1 MYRTTVDYTY
11 FSEPVS
17 CEVTNALGS
26 TNISRTVD
34 VYCEC
39 HRLGLPKGTETGV
52 SLLRAEGAG
61 GTTHTREQCFTSSRS
76 CTLCKELPQVVTL
89 KITQGGRP
97 RSHDPGGGT
106 EARGHTVRKRQ
117 NEN

>member
-1 MYRTTVDYTY
+1 MDYTY

-39 HRLGLPKGTETGV
+39 CHLGT
-52 SLLRAEGAG
+52 LLRAGGTGAG
-61 GTTHTREQCFTSSRS
+61 LTAHHITMLHQLTRQRAS
-76 CTLCKELPQVVTL
+76 LCADPHDSTGRQELF
-89 KITQGGRP
+89 P
-97 RSHDPGGGT
+97 R
-106 EARGHTVRKRQ
+106 
-117 NEN
+117 

>member
-39 HRLGLPKGTETGV
+39 AAVQGPPRGERALSGSHHRGLI
-52 SLLRAEGAG
+52 A
-61 GTTHTREQCFTSSRS
+61 HDTRCLT
-76 CTLCKELPQVVTL
+76 KP
-89 KITQGGRP
+89 
-97 RSHDPGGGT
+97 
-106 EARGHTVRKRQ
+106 
-117 NEN
+117 

>member
-1 MYRTTVDYTY
+1 MYRATVDYTY

-39 HRLGLPKGTETGV
+39 PIWGAPWGCGPRVVSAQGPGT
-52 SLLRAEGAG
+52 GAG
-61 GTTHTREQCFTSSRS
+61 PLHTACQASPAHRAAPCAMSLFAWRPHDNT
-76 CTLCKELPQVVTL
+76 
-89 KITQGGRP
+89 GRQ
-97 RSHDPGGGT
+97 SWFS
-106 EARGHTVRKRQ
+106 
-117 NEN
+117 